1 MITSEQQAGIRAEH
15 ESLPAYLE
23 SRLTKQQLSK
33 PLIVSFSQWEMNAST
48 VGEIAANFHHMGLPV
63 TVALWADETP
73 MRDVGWTT
81 SHFLARVF
89 FSPARD
95 QRLATALKRLG
106 IPRTNLPKPPI
117 RRWRPQEPL
126 PVISGLNRTA
136 IRQLRYRDANVG
148 RAVLQ
153 VHPNDQTPI
162 TDDHEWPRAWV
173 EACLTSF
180 AYAYDQTLELIQQRE
195 SSCIVVFN
203 GRFLH
208 DAAAAAAA
216 TTARIPVLSFDFG
229 GNETDYDITADATHD
244 WSALQTRMKDLYS
257 NWDPGERDRIG
268 GAWFEARRQHADQRN
283 ALFVE
288 SQTVGR
294 GIARPGNKTVVV
306 FFSSSGDEI
315 SELDVDWGH
324 YFYGQSGALDA
335 VAKICHEDD
344 NLFLVVRTHPHKRM
358 KPTRDVEDWHQA
370 VERAKPDLH
379 LDEWSDIDSYTLMD
393 QADVVV
399 TFGSTTGVE
408 AAYARKPVIV
418 MGPSAYDELGCA
430 VRVQD
435 EEDLES
441 AIHSLGTGEWSGAV
455 SYGLMMNRRG
465 FRYAWIMVV
474 DGASSLLGRALSDS
488 TSLAL
493 HLSHSL
499 ARLSTSRISGPR

>member
-1 MITSEQQAGIRAEH
+1 
-15 ESLPAYLE
+15 
-23 SRLTKQQLSK
+23 
-33 PLIVSFSQWEMNAST
+33 
-48 VGEIAANFHHMGLPV
+48 
-63 TVALWADETP
+63 
-73 MRDVGWTT
+73 
-81 SHFLARVF
+81 
-89 FSPARD
+89 
-95 QRLATALKRLG
+95 
-106 IPRTNLPKPPI
+106 
-117 RRWRPQEPL
+117 
-126 PVISGLNRTA
+126 
-136 IRQLRYRDANVG
+136 
-148 RAVLQ
+148 
-153 VHPNDQTPI
+153 
-162 TDDHEWPRAWV
+162 
-173 EACLTSF
+173 
-180 AYAYDQTLELIQQRE
+180 LELIQQRE

-216 TTARIPVLSFDFG
+216 TTAGIPVLSFDFG

-283 ALFVE
+283 ARFVE

-324 YFYGQSGALDA
+324 YFCGQSGALHT
-335 VAKICHEDD
+335 VARICNEDD

-358 KPTRDVEDWHQA
+358 KPARDVVDWHQA
-370 VERAKPDLH
+370 VDRAKPDLH

-430 VRVQD
+430 VRVRNS
-435 EEDLES
+435 EELEL
-441 AIHSLGTGEWSGAV
+441 AVHSLDPGVWCGAIA
-455 SYGLMMNRRG
+455 YGLMMNRRG
-465 FRYAWIMVV
+465 FKFGCVGDSEEGQQLQGVVIRDSYAVT
-474 DGASSLLGRALSDS
+474 LKLSDW
-488 TSLAL
+488 LAQRE
-493 HLSHSL
+493 
-499 ARLSTSRISGPR
+499 ARSRS